1 MLHQKRQCVCAIHI
15 ICLINYANTFCQ
27 LVLGN
32 CQCDFSHRSTNKTV
46 TSAESQT
53 DLPAFERC
61 SQQST
66 GSCFCCYL
74 CCCCSCCCCCYPSAT
89 FSAGAKAS
97 GILWRIRVYVSVH
110 VLDLWLHRPS
120 AIRAENRIWKFNS
133 YWRSATFCSVSCRL
147 SLVRGKLHFVFDFS
161 DRVYLLRL

>member
-1 MLHQKRQCVCAIHI
+1 MLHQKRQCVCAMHI

-53 DLPAFERC
+53 DLLAFERC

-66 GSCFCCYL
+66 GSCFGNF
-74 CCCCSCCCCCYPSAT
+74 CCCCSCCCCHPSAT

-97 GILWRIRVYVSVH
+97 GILWRIRVFVCVCTYWIC
-110 VLDLWLHRPS
+110 DFIDYPPS
-120 AIRAENRIWKFNS
+120 EPRIASGSSTVIDAVQQFAAS
-133 YWRSATFCSVSCRL
+133 LVSCERQTAFCIR
-147 SLVRGKLHFVFDFS
+147 SLR
-161 DRVYLLRL
+161 

>member
-1 MLHQKRQCVCAIHI
+1 MLHQKRQCVCAMHI

-66 GSCFCCYL
+66 GSCCCCCYL
-74 CCCCSCCCCCYPSAT
+74 CCCCSCCCCYPSAT

-97 GILWRIRVYVSVH
+97 GILWRIRVYVCVH
-110 VLDLWLHRPS
+110 VLNLRLHRPS

-133 YWRSATFCSVSCRL
+133 Y
-147 SLVRGKLHFVFDFS
+147 
-161 DRVYLLRL
+161 